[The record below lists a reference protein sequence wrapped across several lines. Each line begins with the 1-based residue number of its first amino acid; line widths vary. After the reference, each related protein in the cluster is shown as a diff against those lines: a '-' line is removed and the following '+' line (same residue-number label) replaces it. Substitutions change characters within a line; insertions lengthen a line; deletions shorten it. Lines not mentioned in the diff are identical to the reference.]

1 MAKRAKKTIEAR
13 IHTGS
18 SKRKVELR
26 DGTCHIYTHAKPV
39 DGKANSDAVSLL
51 AEYMKVPRRH
61 VTIIRGERSKNK
73 VFEIAR
79 RV

>member
-1 MAKRAKKTIEAR
+1 MVKRMKETIEAR

-18 SKRKVELR
+18 SKRTVELKE
-26 DGTCHIYTHAKPV
+26 TVYHIYTHAKPV

-51 AEYMKVPRRH
+51 AEYLGIPRRN
-61 VTIIRGERSKNK
+61 VIIIKGEHSKNK

-79 RV
+79 GI